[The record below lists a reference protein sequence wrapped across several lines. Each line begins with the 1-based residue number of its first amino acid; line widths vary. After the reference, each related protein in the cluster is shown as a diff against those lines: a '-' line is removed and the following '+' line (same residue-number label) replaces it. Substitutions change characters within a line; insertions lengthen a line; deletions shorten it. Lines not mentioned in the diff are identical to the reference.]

1 MPFSIK
7 NRFSSSQVHYPEI
20 SGPIKDKPAS

>member
-20 SGPIKDKPAS
+20 SGPI

>member
-20 SGPIKDKPAS
+20 SGPIKDKPA

>member
-20 SGPIKDKPAS
+20 SGPIK

>member
-20 SGPIKDKPAS
+20 SG

>member
-20 SGPIKDKPAS
+20 S

>member
-20 SGPIKDKPAS
+20 SGPIKD